1 VYIDEHIHSSI
12 RQFIQAVKWLI
23 NLQQVMSLKSAN
35 MANQGIKYAGED
47 FPGWKFNM
55 EMLLKERGL
64 WTVVEQGVE
73 AEAKRYMVKKKL
85 KSDDAEAAM
94 IVASE
99 MNEKA
104 LAKIVLHVDERYQ
117 AVLRGEKLAKEAWRK
132 LSENY
137 EKNTAEVQMLL
148 RDKVSSM
155 KLQGAEFLTLESV
168 RRHLLRVD

>member
-1 VYIDEHIHSSI
+1 
-12 RQFIQAVKWLI
+12 
-23 NLQQVMSLKSAN
+23 MSLKSAS
-35 MANQGIKYAGED
+35 MASQGIKYAGED

-73 AEAKRYMVKKKL
+73 AEAKRYMMKKKL
-85 KSDDAEAAM
+85 KGDDMEAAM

-117 AVLRGEKLAKEAWRK
+117 AV
-132 LSENY
+132 

-155 KLQGAEFLTLESV
+155 KLQGAEFLTLERV
-168 RRHLLRVD
+168 RRHLLWVD